1 MTRATTTAPKSRYQ
15 YLDPQTLLRL
25 GNLNVVAR
33 SAVEGFISGLHRSP
47 HHGFSVE
54 FSEHRPYTF
63 GDELRHL
70 DWVTYAKT
78 DRYYVKQYEQETN
91 LRCHILLDC
100 SGSMNYA
107 SGRGAL
113 TKLEYGSFLAATL
126 AFLMT
131 RQQDVVGLVAFDHQ
145 IRLHMPP
152 AGSPSHVNEMCKRLE
167 GLQGGQVTKMA
178 KPFHDLAEMIKRRGL
193 IIVIS
198 DLYDEESEV
207 IRALR
212 HFRHKKHGVILFHI
226 FDAAELEFPFTKLT
240 QFLDLETNE
249 KYQVDPK
256 TVRTA
261 YLAELRAFI
270 DRYKKAC
277 SDSDT
282 EYVLADT
289 SVPYDFMLRSYLARR
304 QRMK

>member
-1 MTRATTTAPKSRYQ
+1 MTRVTTAGPQARYR
-15 YLDPQTLLRL
+15 YLDPETLLRL
-25 GNLNVVAR
+25 GTINVVAR
-33 SAVEGFISGLHRSP
+33 SVVEGFITGLHRSP

-54 FSEHRPYTF
+54 FSEHRPYTP

-70 DWVTYAKT
+70 DWVAYAKT
-78 DRYYVKQYEQETN
+78 DRFYVKQYEQETN

-100 SGSMNYA
+100 SGSMNYS
-107 SGRGAL
+107 SGRGL

-126 AFLMT
+126 AYLMT
-131 RQQDVVGLVAFDHQ
+131 RQQDVVGLVAFDHE

-152 AGSPSHVNEMCKRLE
+152 AGSPAHVNEMCRRLE
-167 GLQGGQVTKMA
+167 HLETGEVTRLA

-198 DLYDEESEV
+198 DLYDDENEV

-212 HFRHKKHGVILFHI
+212 HFRHKKHGLILFHI

-240 QFLDLETNE
+240 QFLDLETHE

-256 TVRTA
+256 AIREA

-270 DRYKKAC
+270 DRHKKAC

-282 EYVLADT
+282 EYVLTDT
-289 SVPYDFMLRSYLARR
+289 SVPYGFLLRSYLARR
-304 QRMK
+304 EKMR